1 MVNRKF
7 RNGEILTAVD
17 AIVFIPY
24 EEVSPVPCNA
34 VAVHSTDRFQE
45 PDNFG
50 EKEVT
55 SQWDI
60 GINKG
65 FGPVGGNEPCR
76 PAPINCSQ
84 VLKSDVEHIYG
95 SAGHDLFLL
104 LLLFP
109 LCLDIDQGL
118 HKIYYFD
125 HYALLIGDDRGYVLI
140 RTRCL
145 IKGGLI

>member
-34 VAVHSTDRFQE
+34 VAVHSADRFQE

-60 GINKG
+60 RINKG
-65 FGPVGGNEPCR
+65 FGPVRGNEPCR
-76 PAPINCSQ
+76 PAPIYCSQ

-95 SAGHDLFLL
+95 SAGHDLFP
-104 LLLFP
+104 F
-109 LCLDIDQGL
+109 C
-118 HKIYYFD
+118 YYSPC
-125 HYALLIGDDRGYVLI
+125 ALILI
-140 RTRCL
+140 RGFTKS
-145 IKGGLI
+145 ITSITMPS